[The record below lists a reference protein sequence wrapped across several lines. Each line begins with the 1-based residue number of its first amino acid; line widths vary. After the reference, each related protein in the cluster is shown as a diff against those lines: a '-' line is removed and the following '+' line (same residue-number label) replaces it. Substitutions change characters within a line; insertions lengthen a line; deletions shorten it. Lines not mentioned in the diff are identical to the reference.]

1 MSTRDVIVSKDKK
14 DFKTILQK
22 WVNLTGISAVGLN
35 LHLFVTYTNTNKN
48 IYLIQNLPNS
58 FKIMV

>member
-1 MSTRDVIVSKDKK
+1 MSTRDVIVSKGKK
-14 DFKTILQK
+14 DFKTILHK